1 MSYAAF
7 VVMVLRSVLAAG
19 DEPRPVAFDWI
30 TTGPDCKLYAAGDI
44 NGDGFA
50 DVVTVNGGRD
60 LCVSLSVNGWKAS
73 NWAGVASDVNPDAP
87 GLAVADVDSTAAGNE
102 IVLIEKDRVFV
113 FSKFVDGKMTERKEV
128 GMPAPDGKVFG
139 LKDKDRVVLFGLSK
153 DKLWSLRDG
162 NFEVRSTPPEP
173 SGEFFELPIA
183 TGKALSPGIEMPI
196 EFGRTFLPPYDLQ
209 AKLMVLLEADFNH
222 DGVRDSCWV
231 LDSSKPHDH
240 HVLRVSL
247 SRNLESN
254 DQDSD
259 GLTDDEERALGTD
272 TYNRDTDGDGLLD
285 GWEVHGLPRGIELGE
300 LIKTYTKDA
309 AGAEKP
315 AADRDVQLNPMR
327 QDVIVA
333 VSYFEGVDPKQFAA
347 EMPKVQA
354 VYQKVTNVNPDGSH
368 GIWVHFRVLPGFVP
382 KAEQSMPWWD
392 IGNKYFAKRERGLM
406 HWLQVTPWGGGQS
419 SETGDMGGAGNN
431 WQVFSHEF
439 GHQMSLS
446 HSGDSEPAW
455 CPLYPSMM
463 SYAFSYSLDGDG
475 NAVRFSNG
483 DFRETVL
490 DERHLVEKLP
500 YAYEKLKYLA
510 NWPFRFTLKDNGD
523 GTTLIDW
530 NHNGKFDEGEVEA
543 DINYGGSTYCGTRRE
558 HEAVGSAGALAYVG
572 NTAILAALDQTKDH
586 VWVKSYLGNE
596 KWSEKKDIANTGS
609 ESDPVLVGGKDYG
622 LLLHRHLYGW
632 RATKIERKPVAAPT
646 QAEQVQKPGEKPAVN
661 AVPAPSGVEETVV
674 GAPVQLPEVPS
685 AELNACRVGDRV
697 LIVSRH
703 DNDELEAR
711 WLTFKD
717 NDASKPVV
725 SAAVKLETRS
735 LVTPGIAVDPADGRI
750 VMVTSMNNSR
760 GSPFCMRVTWMKVQ
774 GDRLFEQETRWTR
787 GEGSGNGC
795 CSRPVVAFTN
805 SGQLNIF
812 HQGGPDDSG
821 QKIAY
826 RTSRVGNEKLDEG
839 WLTCM
844 LYDVWTKSR
853 VPVGFANGAQG
864 AIFAYRWDS
873 GGPHVN
879 WLATA
884 HDGFGI
890 DRQPM
895 RDFDDGEKMS
905 KWGIRH
911 SILLMNAE

>member
-1 MSYAAF
+1 MSYAAL

-19 DEPRPVAFDWI
+19 GEPRPVAFDWI

-50 DVVTVNGGRD
+50 DVVTVNGNRD
-60 LCVSLSVNGWKAS
+60 LCVLLSVNGWKAS
-73 NWAGVASDVNPDAP
+73 NWTGVASDVNPDAL

-102 IVLIEKDRVFV
+102 IVLIEKDRVVV
-113 FSKFVDGKMTERKEV
+113 FSKFVDGKFTARVEVQTPAGLSANGGEFAVDDHGQQWKLHDGRYDKVPGKTEPQPSV
-128 GMPAPDGKVFG
+128 AGKVAG
-139 LKDKDRVVLFGLSK
+139 WVVGHLVG
-153 DKLWSLRDG
+153 
-162 NFEVRSTPPEP
+162 
-173 SGEFFELPIA
+173 A
-183 TGKALSPGIEMPI
+183 ALSQGLE
-196 EFGRTFLPPYDLQ
+196 ELFVSWAPPYDPA
-209 AKLMVLLEADFNH
+209 AKAVAMSGGDFNH
-222 DGVRDSCWV
+222 DGVEDQLVVFAST
-231 LDSSKPHDH
+231 KPHDH
-240 HVLRVSL
+240 HVVRIVITP
-247 SRNLESN
+247 NPKSN

-272 TYNRDTDGDGLLD
+272 PYNRDTDSDGLLD
-285 GWEVHGLPRGIELGE
+285 GWEVHGLPRGIELGD
-300 LIKTYTKDA
+300 LIKTYSKDA
-309 AGAEKP
+309 PE
-315 AADRDVQLNPMR
+315 ADRAMQLNPMR

-354 VYQKVTNVNPDGSH
+354 VYQKLTNVNPDGSH

-500 YAYEKLKYLA
+500 YAHEKLKYLA

-543 DINYGGSTYCGTRRE
+543 DINYGGSTYCGVRRE

-586 VWVKSYLGNE
+586 MWVKSYLGDE

-609 ESDPVLVGGKDYG
+609 ESDPVLVGGRDYG
-622 LLLHRHLYGW
+622 ILLHRHLYGW

-646 QAEQVQKPGEKPAVN
+646 QAEQGAKPEEKPLVN
-661 AVPAPSGVEETVV
+661 AVPAPAGVEETVV
-674 GAPVQLPEVPS
+674 GTPVQLPEVPS
-685 AELNACRVGDRV
+685 AEINACRVGDRV

-717 NDASKPVV
+717 NDASKPAV

-774 GDRLFEQETRWTR
+774 GDRLFEQETKWTR

-821 QKIAY
+821 QQIAY

-911 SILLMNAE
+911 SIVLMNAE